1 MSLCGHEAGRGSRPP
16 PLCGHKAERGCCGPG
31 HEAGRTWGY
40 SQASLGTR
48 PKEGGVYV
56 ALRARGRKRI
66 SPPLLR
72 ARGRERVLRSHRGH
86 DAGRARDTAKR
97 PRARGREGDVDV
109 PLRARGRERVSPS
122 PYRQEAGR
130 GLCRPPAGTRP
141 GECDIQVPLTDD
153 PREVSF
159 TRAQRRCGHYA
170 PAEPSSRAI
179 SPGSFMTGQQKFN
192 APIDAKPPPPF
203 ETAGLSVAGQASPSA
218 RAECRSDRWAI
229 GAKKN
234 CFRHF

>member
-56 ALRARGRKRI
+56 ALQARGRKRI

-130 GLCRPPAGTRP
+130 GLC
-141 GECDIQVPLTDD
+141 L
-153 PREVSF
+153 

-203 ETAGLSVAGQASPSA
+203 ETAGLSVVGQASPSA

-229 GAKKN
+229 GAKKIVSAIFKKP
-234 CFRHF
+234 CT